1 MMAEM
6 NDFKRRAHE
15 LVDNL
20 PDTAEWREL
29 ANEVAIVQDIEE
41 GLADSNA
48 GLLTENSE
56 VRLQYE
62 GGE

>member
-1 MMAEM
+1 MAEM
-6 NDFKRRAHE
+6 TDFKRRAHE

-48 GLLTENSE
+48 GLLTENAE